1 VGGDAGQGGTAGLS
15 GGTAAAA
22 GAADVEEEA
31 RMTGTVSARALELT
45 ERRVPFVHA
54 RVVRA
59 QPPASAHPGDEAIV
73 YDDGTI
79 DGFVGGMCAESS
91 VRTAALGA
99 LHGGG
104 PLLLRVLPED
114 DAAFP
119 ETQGARVVVN
129 PCLSGG
135 ALEIFLEPVLPPP
148 LIEVT
153 GHTPVAEA
161 FVTLAG
167 VLGYATA
174 RSLPDG
180 PPAEQTAAVIVA
192 GQGRGDAAALR
203 AALDARVPHIALVA
217 SRRRSAALF
226 GELGLDDAERARIHS
241 PAGLD
246 IKARTAPEI
255 ALSILAEVVEAV
267 RTAPGPLPPVAGR
280 PVEVVDPVCGMTVAV
295 GPDTPRL
302 TTADGEFWF
311 CGPGCRD
318 RMAREA
324 AAGG

>member
-1 VGGDAGQGGTAGLS
+1 MS
-15 GGTAAAA
+15 
-22 GAADVEEEA
+22 
-31 RMTGTVSARALELT
+31 GTVSARALELT

-59 QPPASAHPGDEAIV
+59 QAPASAHPGDEAIV
-73 YDDGTI
+73 YGDGTI
-79 DGFVGGMCAESS
+79 DGFVGGVCAESS

-99 LHGGG
+99 LHDGG

-114 DAAFP
+114 GAAFP
-119 ETQGARVVVN
+119 ETPGAQVVVN

-148 LIEVT
+148 LIEVV
-153 GHTPVAEA
+153 GHTPIAEA
-161 FVTLAG
+161 FVALAD

-174 RSLPDG
+174 RSLPGG

-192 GQGRGDAAALR
+192 GQGRDDAAALR
-203 AALDARVPHIALVA
+203 TALDARVPHIALVA
-217 SRRRSAALF
+217 SRRRGAALF
-226 GELGLDDAERARIHS
+226 DELGLDEADRARIRS

-255 ALSILAEVVEAV
+255 ALSILAEVVETV
-267 RTAPGPLPPVAGR
+267 RATGR
-280 PVEVVDPVCGMTVAV
+280 PLLPMAQRPAEVVVDPVCGMTVAV
-295 GPDTPRL
+295 GSDTPHL

-318 RMAREA
+318 RMARET